1 MMNYKN
7 AMVLV
12 AIMVVVGA
20 QAESISHGG
29 TTINMDFVDI
39 GYIGNSPDS
48 PSGYGAVDYNYRIGK
63 YEVMAS
69 QWAAVITAD
78 SNVGNAG
85 SWSGAQ
91 PTASSSWYEAARFCN
106 WLTTGDAYTGI
117 YQFDGSGVLTG
128 YDRTYRNGNGVAYVL
143 PSEDEWYKAA
153 YYTGSDYSLYA
164 NGTDTAPGLETDAN
178 YGGTGGTY
186 AGPWAVGTGTEEQ
199 NKTFDMMGNVWEWT
213 EGADDGVL
221 DDDIAF
227 WGGAYNSTSLSKL
240 QSGDPSFDAPDTV
253 HPAVGFR
260 VAAIPEPGTI
270 SLMGLSTISLFATR
284 RIRRRKL
291 AGKSLLPIRA
301 EHSCDMFGTMESVEE
316 DADYLVELRQSV
328 KAQMS
333 VVLGAV
339 LARCHEVDKVFW
351 NRMVVLNERRVAR
364 KIAFRQAL
372 KKKVLNG
379 FDAFLELIMK

>member
-12 AIMVVVGA
+12 ATMVVVGA

-39 GYIGNSPDS
+39 SGANSADT
-48 PSGYGAVDYNYRIGK
+48 SGYGAVDYNYRIGK

-69 QWAAVITAD
+69 QWAAVIAAD

-85 SWSGAQ
+85 SWSGTQ

-106 WLTTGDAYTGI
+106 WLTTGDAYTGV
-117 YQFDGSGVLTG
+117 YQFDGGGALTG

-186 AGPWAVGTGTEEQ
+186 AGPWDVGTGLEEQ
-199 NKTFDMMGNVWEWT
+199 NKNHRRVNVIRERVLAVLDLDRLNEKGLEAMTST
-213 EGADDGVL
+213 EVLGKIGIDNPTNPQHKDCCGVL
-221 DDDIAF
+221 REYL
-227 WGGAYNSTSLSKL
+227 G
-240 QSGDPSFDAPDTV
+240 
-253 HPAVGFR
+253 
-260 VAAIPEPGTI
+260 EPK
-270 SLMGLSTISLFATR
+270 
-284 RIRRRKL
+284 RIRGQNKWYVPLWKATSGPSYRTNV
-291 AGKSLLPIRA
+291 
-301 EHSCDMFGTMESVEE
+301 D
-316 DADYLVELRQSV
+316 DY
-328 KAQMS
+328 
-333 VVLGAV
+333 
-339 LARCHEVDKVFW
+339 
-351 NRMVVLNERRVAR
+351 
-364 KIAFRQAL
+364 
-372 KKKVLNG
+372 
-379 FDAFLELIMK
+379 